1 MFFRAR
7 NGTYKRVG
15 QVPNRFLGGEVGGMT
30 VYYTTPYD
38 GAKSTAFTPVS
49 HFPALSLS
57 LFHIYLLP
65 PSSTSIFCLPL
76 SLSPE

>member
-15 QVPNRFLGGEVGGMT
+15 QVPNCFLGGEAGGMT

-38 GAKSTAFTPVS
+38 GAKSTAFTPVCFLCFLFS
-49 HFPALSLS
+49 FGFFLYFLLLAPAPHDDNTKM
-57 LFHIYLLP
+57 FGG
-65 PSSTSIFCLPL
+65 
-76 SLSPE
+76 